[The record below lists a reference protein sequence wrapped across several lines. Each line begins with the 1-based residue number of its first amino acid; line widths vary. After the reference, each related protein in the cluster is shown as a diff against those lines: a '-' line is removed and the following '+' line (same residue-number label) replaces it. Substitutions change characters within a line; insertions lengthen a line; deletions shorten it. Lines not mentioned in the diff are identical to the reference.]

1 MRKASRRNGLVGVF
15 VLLLVLTVGA
25 NAAAAASIVATGA
38 TQSATCPSG
47 MARVNI
53 TSYFH
58 GPGAAI
64 PVQGG
69 TAAIDFTVAE
79 GCNVELS
86 LVSYKAPSD
95 TFSADTASQ
104 QVLFDSATGM
114 FGAGPHTLVVD
125 LPNCFFQLDF
135 VFGAPLATL
144 GPAGSNNFY
153 GAQGRL
159 ISAWNHGSGSCSAA
173 TPVTTDTGSTG
184 STGST
189 GNQTTVTAPT
199 APATT
204 TTVIPAGPITWA
216 PGFGPNGVVASV
228 QTAPTT
234 TSGTTG
240 AVLGTQTAPVSV
252 ANLPSTSTDGGDN
265 NGIRLLGIAAVA
277 LGLLL
282 LRAGRPVQAESR
294 LD

>member
-1 MRKASRRNGLVGVF
+1 MRKVYTLPGLVGAF
-15 VLLLVLTVGA
+15 ALLLALSVGA
-25 NAAAAASIVATGA
+25 NAAAAATPVATGA
-38 TQSATCPSG
+38 TQTVMCPSG
-47 MARVNI
+47 RAQLSSMGF
-53 TSYFH
+53 FH
-58 GPGAAI
+58 DAF
-64 PVQGG
+64 QGR
-69 TAAIDFTVAE
+69 TVWIDFTIAD

-104 QVLFDSATGM
+104 QVLFDSATGT
-114 FGAGPHTLVVD
+114 FAAGDHILSVD

-153 GAQGRL
+153 SAQGRL
-159 ISAWNHGSGSCSAA
+159 ISAYTSGTSACSAA
-173 TPVTTDTGSTG
+173 APTIPDTGGTGTTGTVRPVTTTTA
-184 STGST
+184 
-189 GNQTTVTAPT
+189 TTV
-199 APATT
+199 T

-216 PGFGPNGVVASV
+216 PGFGPSGAVASV

-234 TSGTTG
+234 GGSV
-240 AVLGTQTAPVSV
+240 AGTQTAPISVS
-252 ANLPSTSTDGGDN
+252 NLPSTSTDGDN
-265 NGIRLLGIAAVA
+265 NGVILLGMASIAI
-277 LGLLL
+277 GLVL